1 MGNASPIGDTPPC
14 LIALDATLVLHSI
27 SGERE
32 LPVEEFFLD
41 YRKTDLGPG
50 EFIKAIQ
57 IPKLDDGRHFRAYKI
72 SKRHDQDI
80 SSVIGAYR
88 ITLRGD
94 KIVDARIGFGGMAAT
109 PKRAPA
115 AEAALNGRP
124 WSEQS
129 LSAAS
134 SAVTRDFQPIDDHR
148 ASKDYRLRVA
158 GNLFERLFRD
168 ISGGDDPLE
177 VVAL

>member
-14 LIALDATLVLHSI
+14 LIALDATLVLHSQA
-27 SGERE
+27 GERE
-32 LPVEEFFLD
+32 LPIEDFFLD
-41 YRKTDLGPG
+41 YRRTDLKPG
-50 EFIKAIQ
+50 EFIKAIR
-57 IPKLDDGRHFRAYKI
+57 IPKLEEEQHFRTYKI

-88 ITLRGD
+88 ITLRD
-94 KIVDARIGFGGMAAT
+94 DNIVDARIGYGGMAAT

-115 AEAALNGRP
+115 AEAALNGQP
-124 WSEQS
+124 WSERS

-134 SAVTRDFQPIDDHR
+134 SAISRDFQPIDDHR
-148 ASKDYRLRVA
+148 ASKEYRLRVA

-168 ISGGDDPLE
+168 ISSPDGVLE
-177 VVAL
+177 VIAL